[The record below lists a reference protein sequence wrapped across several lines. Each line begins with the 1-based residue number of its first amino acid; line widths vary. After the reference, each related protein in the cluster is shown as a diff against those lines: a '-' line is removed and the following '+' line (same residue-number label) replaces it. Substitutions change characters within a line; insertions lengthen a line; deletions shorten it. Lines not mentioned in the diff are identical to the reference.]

1 MESSNTKYVAVFAS
15 FIHAN
20 VPKKGMRS
28 LSCTTSILRIL
39 AFLFLAL
46 LGFSPMLEGDFD
58 MTSQSHKNL
67 LEHILGVFNRT
78 LANVLCLVGDNCAVN
93 THLADLCGLPLV
105 GCASHRFNLEVI
117 SILDTQHEALLDK
130 VALIFPQLRD

>member
-20 VPKKGMRS
+20 VPKKGVRS
-28 LSCTTSILRIL
+28 VSCTTSL
-39 AFLFLAL
+39 FLFLAL

-58 MTSQSHKNL
+58 MTSQSHMNL

-78 LANVLCLVGDNCAVN
+78 LENVLCLVGDNCAVN

-117 SILDTQHEALLDK
+117 SILDTQYEPLLEK
-130 VALIFPQLRD
+130 VIYD